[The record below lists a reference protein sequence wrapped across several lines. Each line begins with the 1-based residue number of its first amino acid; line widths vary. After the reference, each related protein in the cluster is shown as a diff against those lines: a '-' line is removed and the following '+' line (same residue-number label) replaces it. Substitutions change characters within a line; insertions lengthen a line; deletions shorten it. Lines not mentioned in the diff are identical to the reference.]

1 MPQWL
6 RNGKGEETV
15 AKSTLH
21 SRSRPSFLPS
31 TGGRP
36 THFLDSCSKWS
47 CSLNGLPRR
56 RLALLWTCVI
66 ALGALVVTLLA
77 GRWLERRHIHRL
89 PHSGVGVLVGAF
101 CAGAVRR
108 ISQLSRS
115 GIDDD
120 VLKDERFDYDFFMI
134 TLLPPIIFEAG
145 FNMDLPPALRNLG
158 LTTFLAF
165 IGTTLSTFKVGG
177 MLRGWAAWALLSDGP
192 LASLVFGSLISATDP
207 VSVLSVFK
215 ACTDL
220 CHRLRRVRPQRCGG
234 DRAHAHVARI

>member
-1 MPQWL
+1 MVVL
-6 RNGKGEETV
+6 AHRLAEE
-15 AKSTLH
+15 KE
-21 SRSRPSFLPS
+21 
-31 TGGRP
+31 
-36 THFLDSCSKWS
+36 
-47 CSLNGLPRR
+47 
-56 RLALLWTCVI
+56 LALLWTFVI

-165 IGTTLSTFKVGG
+165 IGTTLSTFVVGG
-177 MLRGWAAWALLSDGP
+177 MCYGAGQLGLCYPMGL

-215 ACTDL
+215 ACGVPTTSSPSSSASPSSTM
-220 CHRLRRVRPQRCGG
+220 R
-234 DRAHAHVARI
+234 